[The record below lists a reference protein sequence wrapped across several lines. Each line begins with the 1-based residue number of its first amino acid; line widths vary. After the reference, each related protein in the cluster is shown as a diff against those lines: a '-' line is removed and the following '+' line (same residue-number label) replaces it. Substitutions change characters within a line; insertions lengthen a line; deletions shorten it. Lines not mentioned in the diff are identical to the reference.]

1 MIKLKD
7 IIKEGVI
14 EPLLEAETY
23 KLKKKDGGK
32 VVVFTNKD
40 NYKKALKSGDY
51 EEPEGKGGEE
61 EKGKEDPGK
70 LSGSDFDRQAD
81 KDDKPKEEPKESALD
96 KIPSGDD
103 AYKRTMEMSSEE
115 LESLAKELKEEHD
128 EVAEE
133 VHKQVDTL
141 NKIEPRPMALNQGSI
156 TLGLLPREQQ
166 PDKEAYD
173 KYVEEKKKLDDLK
186 EKRERLKSGEKR
198 MLLFKDDVIEAED
211 LKKTLTKL
219 EKDENETQVLDRMF
233 SSGGDYFYI
242 EDEKGNEHEVLYD
255 ELSPEMQKKVKDE
268 LSNRIEKAAEAAKAY
283 EEADLEKDE
292 EDYKKKQQAFYD
304 TLEYNNGENTMST
317 YDMKRMAKDM
327 GLEIPEK
334 QREALD
340 GY

>member
-23 KLKKKDGGK
+23 NLKSKKTGK
-32 VVVFTNKD
+32 IVTFTNKD
-40 NYKKALKSGDY
+40 NYKDSLKGGEY
-51 EEPEGKGGEE
+51 EEPKDGEGGE

-96 KIPSGDD
+96 KIPSGED
-103 AYKRTMEMSSEE
+103 AYKRTMEMSAEE

-141 NKIEPRPMALNQGSI
+141 NKIEPRPMALNQGGI

-198 MLLFKDDVIEAED
+198 MLLFRDDVIE
-211 LKKTLTKL
+211 LTKL

-242 EDEKGNEHEVLYD
+242 NDENGNEHEVLYD

-268 LSNRIEKAAEAAKAY
+268 LNNRIEKAAEAAKAY

-304 TLEYNNGENTMST
+304 TLEYNNGEDTMST

>member
-1 MIKLKD
+1 
-7 IIKEGVI
+7 
-14 EPLLEAETY
+14 
-23 KLKKKDGGK
+23 
-32 VVVFTNKD
+32 
-40 NYKKALKSGDY
+40 
-51 EEPEGKGGEE
+51 
-61 EKGKEDPGK
+61 
-70 LSGSDFDRQAD
+70 
-81 KDDKPKEEPKESALD
+81 
-96 KIPSGDD
+96 
-103 AYKRTMEMSSEE
+103 MSSEE

-141 NKIEPRPMALNQGSI
+141 NKIEPRPMALNQGGI

-268 LSNRIEKAAEAAKAY
+268 LNNRIEKAAEAAKAY

-292 EDYKKKQQAFYD
+292 EDYKKKQEAFYD
-304 TLEYNNGENTMST
+304 TLEYNNGEDTMST

-327 GLEIPEK
+327 GLEIPEE